1 MRTIS
6 ARFGLLV
13 LLVSR
18 PAAAQDQPSPTPA
31 PTPVAPARRPLRPLP
46 PPPRRAPA
54 PAAAAASP
62 AWRPFQ
68 ELAFLVGSW
77 SGSAESGARVGG
89 RVARFTPQFNGNYL
103 VHRGST
109 ILTADDGKE
118 ETIEEVGYFAYD
130 REKRRY
136 VASYFFST
144 GISATFD
151 VEIAPEG
158 VRLASREL
166 LNAEAGTKARMLFA
180 AMPTA
185 SSSLD
190 GSRVPGKDFVPFLAH
205 GKLLGDDAVDVSGNA
220 LANSDIA
227 TNGGI
232 KVHGDADIY
241 GNVKGLDVKLDES
254 GVVYGDVSAPQ

>member
-6 ARFGLLV
+6 ARFSLLV
-13 LLVSR
+13 LLMSG
-18 PAAAQDQPSPTPA
+18 PAAAQNQPQSPPA
-31 PTPVAPARRPLRPLP
+31 PTPAAAAPAP
-46 PPPRRAPA
+46 ATSDPA

-68 ELAFLVGSW
+68 EFAFLVGSW

-89 RVARFTPQFNGNYL
+89 RVARFTPEFGGNYL

-151 VEIAPEG
+151 VELAPEG

-166 LNAEAGTKARMLFA
+166 LNAEAGTKARMLFSRK
-180 AMPTA
+180 P
-185 SSSLD
+185 D
-190 GSRVPGKDFVPFLAH
+190 GELALSMDLAPGGKEFVPFLTSSLR
-205 GKLLGDDAVDVSGNA
+205 K
-220 LANSDIA
+220 
-227 TNGGI
+227 
-232 KVHGDADIY
+232 K
-241 GNVKGLDVKLDES
+241 
-254 GVVYGDVSAPQ
+254 

>member
-1 MRTIS
+1 MRTVS

-13 LLVSR
+13 LLTTG
-18 PAAAQDQPSPTPA
+18 PTAAQIQPSPQPVSTPSGA
-31 PTPVAPARRPLRPLP
+31 
-46 PPPRRAPA
+46 APA
-54 PAAAAASP
+54 PAVATPVPAAATPASATAIASP
-62 AWRPFQ
+62 AWSPFQ
-68 ELAFLVGSW
+68 EFAFLVGSW

-89 RVARFTPQFNGNYL
+89 RVAHFAPQFTGNYL

-158 VRLASREL
+158 VRLTSREL
-166 LNAEAGTKARMLFA
+166 LNTEVGTKVRMLFSRK
-180 AMPTA
+180 P
-185 SSSLD
+185 D
-190 GSRVPGKDFVPFLAH
+190 GELTLSMDLAPAGKELVPFLTSSLR
-205 GKLLGDDAVDVSGNA
+205 K
-220 LANSDIA
+220 
-227 TNGGI
+227 
-232 KVHGDADIY
+232 K
-241 GNVKGLDVKLDES
+241 
-254 GVVYGDVSAPQ
+254 

>member
-1 MRTIS
+1 MRSIS
-6 ARFGLLV
+6 VRFGLL
-13 LLVSR
+13 LLLASR
-18 PAAAQDQPSPTPA
+18 PAAAQDQPPPAPVAAPTPA
-31 PTPVAPARRPLRPLP
+31 AAAPAP
-46 PPPRRAPA
+46 ATTGPA

-77 SGSAESGARVGG
+77 SGSAESGTRVGG

-109 ILTADDGKE
+109 ILTSDDGKE

-151 VEIAPEG
+151 VVIAPEG

-166 LNAEAGTKARMLFA
+166 LNAEAGTKARMLFS
-180 AMPTA
+180 PK
-185 SSSLD
+185 SD
-190 GSRVPGKDFVPFLAH
+190 GELTLSMDLAPGGKDFVPFLTSSLR
-205 GKLLGDDAVDVSGNA
+205 K
-220 LANSDIA
+220 
-227 TNGGI
+227 
-232 KVHGDADIY
+232 K
-241 GNVKGLDVKLDES
+241 
-254 GVVYGDVSAPQ
+254 

>member
-1 MRTIS
+1 MRTVS
-6 ARFGLLV
+6 ARFSLLV
-13 LLVSR
+13 LLTSGPV
-18 PAAAQDQPSPTPA
+18 AAQNQPPSPPA
-31 PTPVAPARRPLRPLP
+31 PTPAAA
-46 PPPRRAPA
+46 APA
-54 PAAAAASP
+54 PATAGSAPAVAAAAP
-62 AWRPFQ
+62 AWQPFQ

-89 RVARFTPQFNGNYL
+89 RVARFTPEFTGNYL

-158 VRLASREL
+158 LRLASREL
-166 LNAEAGTKARMLFA
+166 LNTEAGTKARMFFSRKPDGELTLSMDLA
-180 AMPTA
+180 PT
-185 SSSLD
+185 
-190 GSRVPGKDFVPFLAH
+190 GKEFVPFLTSSLR
-205 GKLLGDDAVDVSGNA
+205 K
-220 LANSDIA
+220 
-227 TNGGI
+227 
-232 KVHGDADIY
+232 K
-241 GNVKGLDVKLDES
+241 
-254 GVVYGDVSAPQ
+254 

>member
-1 MRTIS
+1 MRTVS

-13 LLVSR
+13 LLTSGVVE
-18 PAAAQDQPSPTPA
+18 AQNQPPPTPA
-31 PTPVAPARRPLRPLP
+31 PTPATA
-46 PPPRRAPA
+46 APA
-54 PAAAAASP
+54 PATTGPAPVAAGPAPAATAASP

-68 ELAFLVGSW
+68 EFAFLVGSW

-89 RVARFTPQFNGNYL
+89 RVARFTPEFAGNYL

-158 VRLASREL
+158 VRLASREF
-166 LNAEAGTKARMLFA
+166 LNAEAGTKARMLFTRKA
-180 AMPTA
+180 DGEL
-185 SSSLD
+185 SLSTD
-190 GSRVPGKDFVPFLAH
+190 LAPPGRDFVPWL
-205 GKLLGDDAVDVSGNA
+205 
-220 LANSDIA
+220 
-227 TNGGI
+227 
-232 KVHGDADIY
+232 
-241 GNVKGLDVKLDES
+241 
-254 GVVYGDVSAPQ
+254 VSALKKK